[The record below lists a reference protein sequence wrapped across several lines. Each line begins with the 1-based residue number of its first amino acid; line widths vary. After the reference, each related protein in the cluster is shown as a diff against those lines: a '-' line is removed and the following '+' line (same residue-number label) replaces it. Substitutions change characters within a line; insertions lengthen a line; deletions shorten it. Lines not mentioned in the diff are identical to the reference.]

1 MSSAPTYSSVQPIDD
16 PERAAS
22 AEPGGVIPYASPP
35 IAKARITYRGAVTT
49 LIVGGSFLV
58 LSVGLISLA
67 WSIFRN
73 YAEMSSYRAGSLEG
87 LGIFTGVLAGFSFIA
102 GIVIVLIGLSGV
114 RQRELA

>member
-1 MSSAPTYSSVQPIDD
+1 MSSAPTLTAAQPIH
-16 PERAAS
+16 PREAG
-22 AEPGGVIPYASPP
+22 EVIPYASPP
-35 IAKARITYRGAVTT
+35 MARPRITYRGAVTT
-49 LIVGGSFLV
+49 LVVGGAFLV
-58 LSVGLISLA
+58 FSVSLIALA

-73 YAEMSSYRAGSLEG
+73 YAEVSSSRADMLEG